1 MQGSQLYRQCFTQ
14 VRIIISDDGNVIWYP
29 ESGSSQQAVQI
40 NCRGIIET
48 KERRCVS
55 GKFEQLLIFRIKED
69 GIFVFVCKP
78 EYSTGTGRQSS
89 TVDSVYKSGVSHA
102 SRVFFTI
109 HKADKRSM
117 STSYEVFSC
126 QFTSLV
132 IIGYNT
138 WNIDKWNYI
147 SQRDTWYSIC
157 FNVAIQKLIGINVG
171 TVRREKQNACI
182 ITVKSFFQQIS
193 LYFWTIIG

>member
-1 MQGSQLYRQCFTQ
+1 MFRLLLFHRVTDNKIRIEGPVTIIIWIFDQLQKIFRSSVTSQMRILMQGSQLYRQCFTQ

-69 GIFVFVCKP
+69 GIFVLVCKP

-126 QFTSLV
+126 QFSSLV

-138 WNIDKWNYI
+138 WNIDK
-147 SQRDTWYSIC
+147 
-157 FNVAIQKLIGINVG
+157 
-171 TVRREKQNACI
+171 
-182 ITVKSFFQQIS
+182 
-193 LYFWTIIG
+193 